1 MWEVFLDQEALEG
14 VCRTAKDW
22 GVWRV
27 EINLSHLGDSSPVL
41 TLKSSLKPCSRCTGP
56 APGSHL
62 EVTFSPT
69 SCQKGG
75 SWNVLGC
82 FCTGK
87 MIEHKAQS
95 SQIQQDWLANK
106 LPGSSTS
113 PALRAQA
120 HTAAHLFHVCPEN
133 QSQVFIAGWWALHQP
148 NHLPIPG
155 YSCLYAC
162 CTWSAISNPRP
173 RSILAQGLC

>member
-1 MWEVFLDQEALEG
+1 MQDSGGLESLEG
-14 VCRTAKDW
+14 RNQPKSLRRLLSCPHS
-22 GVWRV
+22 
-27 EINLSHLGDSSPVL
+27 EIKLETLFRLHRSCSWVTSGGHLLSYQLS
-41 TLKSSLKPCSRCTGP
+41 
-56 APGSHL
+56 
-62 EVTFSPT
+62 
-69 SCQKGG
+69 KGG

-82 FCTGK
+82 FCTAR

-106 LPGSSTS
+106 FPGSSTS
-113 PALRAQA
+113 PALRVQA
-120 HTAAHLFHVCPEN
+120 HSAARLFHVCPED
-133 QSQVFIAGWWALHQP
+133 QSQVFIAGWCALHQP
-148 NHLPIPG
+148 SHLPIPG